1 MMLRSLIRSPRG
13 YMPGG
18 ISVSFFSLWEYLRL
32 VRVASDQQPRMLWGK
47 MVHSSAFGLYL
58 TVTSVLPLTKSFKTR
73 LKFFVVNVYHKISG
87 LQMWT
92 TKTGC
97 AVGDRRARAPGAALS
112 GSSSLSLSVP
122 FLEAWLLALYA
133 PSTSLLLF
141 LPSTLPL
148 SFRLPAYFYF
158 FSCLKVRG
166 YYENMY
172 DID

>member
-18 ISVSFFSLWEYLRL
+18 ISLSFFSLWEYLRL
-32 VRVASDQQPRMLWGK
+32 VRVASDQQPRMLWGR
-47 MVHSSAFGLYL
+47 MVHWSAFGLYL

-92 TKTGC
+92 TETGC

-122 FLEAWLLALYA
+122 FLEIWLLALYA
-133 PSTSLLLF
+133 PSLLLF
-141 LPSTLPL
+141 LPSTLAL
-148 SFRLPAYFYF
+148 SFRLLEYCYF
-158 FSCLKVRG
+158 FSYLKVRG

-172 DID
+172 DTD